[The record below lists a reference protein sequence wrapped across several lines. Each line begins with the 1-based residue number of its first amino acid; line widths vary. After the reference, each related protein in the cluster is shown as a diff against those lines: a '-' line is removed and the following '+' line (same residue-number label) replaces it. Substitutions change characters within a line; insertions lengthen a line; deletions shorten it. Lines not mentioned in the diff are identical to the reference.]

1 MWVRSNYYIDRGHNE
16 SNLALSTPMSESN
29 PHDTDAILGGH
40 NPLPVTAA
48 VLGGEDGRK
57 QRIQHKRAQ
66 KFWQN
71 FEYLNGRPYHHAIN
85 FADRQVVNFEP
96 NLEIIN
102 PQEIAY
108 AIRVSHRNYENESI
122 DNKLAALIDNDR
134 VSQVKALVLGF
145 CNYSDDHGLI
155 LINSLAHNIKLTGIK
170 SIFLGDIEDS
180 EMMISHIYQGDIS
193 AVLTGYS
200 NLELLH
206 IRGGSGCG
214 TKARGRLRFTEV
226 KHDKLKTLRIE
237 SGGLNHETL
246 VDLNRLDL
254 PALEYLELWLGRE
267 EYGGNSKIDDLMA
280 IISGDKFPKLK
291 YLGLRNCEYAND
303 IAFELVKS
311 SFVKQ
316 ITEIYLSMG
325 TLENEGFLKLA
336 NCPMLNELDT
346 LNVSSNHIDINQKYI
361 DDIFP
366 QFKVECQIDISNQKP
381 IEYYDDRF
389 HRYCTV
395 GE

>member
-1 MWVRSNYYIDRGHNE
+1 
-16 SNLALSTPMSESN
+16 
-29 PHDTDAILGGH
+29 
-40 NPLPVTAA
+40 
-48 VLGGEDGRK
+48 
-57 QRIQHKRAQ
+57 
-66 KFWQN
+66 
-71 FEYLNGRPYHHAIN
+71 
-85 FADRQVVNFEP
+85 
-96 NLEIIN
+96 
-102 PQEIAY
+102 
-108 AIRVSHRNYENESI
+108 
-122 DNKLAALIDNDR
+122 
-134 VSQVKALVLGF
+134 
-145 CNYSDDHGLI
+145 
-155 LINSLAHNIKLTGIK
+155 
-170 SIFLGDIEDS
+170 
-180 EMMISHIYQGDIS
+180 
-193 AVLTGYS
+193 
-200 NLELLH
+200 
-206 IRGGSGCG
+206 
-214 TKARGRLRFTEV
+214 LRFTEV